1 MTVQLNFDARQV
13 QPSTGQMDPVPAGWY
28 DLKIDDSDMKP
39 TRDGTSNY
47 LKLRFEIIS
56 GQYAGRKLFT
66 NLNIGHANPQA
77 KDIALRD
84 LSAIA
89 HSVGVLAIEN
99 SMQLHGIPLK
109 ARVSVKPAG
118 KGDDGET
125 YEAQNV
131 IKAYR
136 PINFVPDSA
145 GAAPAAVAAPS
156 FGGAVPAAPPAAP
169 AGWGAPPA
177 AAQPPA
183 GWGAPPAAAAP
194 PAAPAA
200 PWGGG
205 APPAQP
211 WGQPP
216 AGPPAGAPPGY
227 GQPPAAAPAGY
238 GQPPAGYGA
247 PGGAPSAVPPW
258 QQPK

>member
-1 MTVQLNFDARQV
+1 MTVQLNFDARSV

-28 DLKIDDSDMKP
+28 DLKIDESEMKP

-89 HSVGVLAIEN
+89 HSVGVLAIQD
-99 SMQLHGIPLK
+99 SAQLHGIPLK
-109 ARVSVKPAG
+109 ARVGVRAAG

-125 YEAQNV
+125 YDAQNV

-136 PINFVPDSA
+136 PSTFVPESA
-145 GAAPAAVAAPS
+145 GAAAPPAVGAPT
-156 FGGAVPAAPPAAP
+156 FGGAPPAAPPAAP

-177 AAQPPA
+177 AAPAAPA

-194 PAAPAA
+194 PAAPPAQ

-205 APPAQP
+205 GPPAQP

-216 AGPPAGAPPGY
+216 AAAAPPGYGAPPASAPPGY
-227 GQPPAAAPAGY
+227 GQPPA
-238 GQPPAGYGA
+238 
-247 PGGAPSAVPPW
+247 PGAVPPW